1 MSSSIQA
8 LDKWVRTQFLQ
19 INTELEEHYF
29 TQHALLVDDEFS
41 LSRKQT
47 LLEQGKALISTIL
60 DNADDIPST
69 YEDRFYL
76 LGNVGMYMAACR
88 RHQIDAPLENGY
100 SPLGEASTISFQ
112 LGSALGVAPRFMA
125 THLGLY
131 NRASNGVYR
140 TFTHLQDETVFIDY
154 NTLGTLAYKKA
165 SDALERAMRFG
176 VSHPLTVYLLN
187 DAKKALEEVLK
198 FNKILDEKLDVMR
211 FFYNV
216 RPYYKSYRVGRRDYR
231 GANAGDFA
239 AVNEIDLL
247 LGLCSRDDPFYLDI
261 MIDKKAYM
269 PQSEQQRLQDSIGKT
284 SLMDQFLEE
293 GESCCSLQ
301 QYRDNLTAFLEVCEA
316 HGLAYAFHHDKLVKG
331 YIEEPALKLSDSQKE
346 NLTASGPP
354 LPVLLRS
361 LGKLRDLRMARD
373 RADIPSRFADL
384 QKLKASLQTVGKK
397 AGT

>member
-1 MSSSIQA
+1 MSVSINTF
-8 LDKWVRTQFLQ
+8 DEWIRSRFLQ

-29 TQHALLVDDEFS
+29 AQETLLVDDE
-41 LSRKQT
+41 LTKPIKQS
-47 LLEQGKALISTIL
+47 LLEEGNALIADIL
-60 DNADDIPST
+60 NNADDIPST
-69 YEDRFYL
+69 YEGRFYL

-88 RHQIDAPLENGY
+88 RHEIDTPLESGY
-100 SPLGEASTISFQ
+100 SPLSEASTISFQ

-131 NRASNGVYR
+131 NRAINGVYR
-140 TFTHLQDETVFIDY
+140 TFTQLEDETIFIDY

-176 VSHPLTVYLLN
+176 VTHTSTAYLFEE
-187 DAKKALEEVLK
+187 AKIALQEVLK
-198 FNKILDEKLDVMR
+198 FNEILDEKLDVMR

-216 RPYYKSYRVGRRDYR
+216 RPYYKPYRVGRRDYR

-239 AVNEIDLL
+239 AINEIDLL

-284 SLMDQFLEE
+284 SFMDEFLDEME
-293 GESCCSLQ
+293 DCKSLP
-301 QYRDNLTAFLEVCEA
+301 QYKNNLEVFIQVCEI
-316 HGLAYAFHHDKLVKG
+316 HGQAYAFHHDQLVLK
-331 YIEEPALKLSDSQKE
+331 YIENPAVKLPESQKD

-354 LPVLLRS
+354 LPVLIRS
-361 LGKLRDLRMARD
+361 LAKLRDLRMAED
-373 RADIPSRFADL
+373 RSDIPSRYADL
-384 QKLKASLQTVGKK
+384 EKLKALL
-397 AGT
+397 